1 MIRQSVSGLA
11 KRSCGLA
18 HNLTQLAQLEARFR
32 YFRGFC
38 TASLESDQLVRRCG
52 AGISACSANLGYFLE
67 ATSRIDSGACIC
79 ATPRYARMGRF
90 IAIGALCAACV
101 LVVGSYSKRWHS
113 SASLMNGVAYE
124 HGHWRTG

>member
-1 MIRQSVSGLA
+1 MAGIFPGHQRHRALA
-11 KRSCGLA
+11 
-18 HNLTQLAQLEARFR
+18 QLAQLEVGFG
-32 YFRGFC
+32 YFSGFWI
-38 TASLESDQLVRRCG
+38 AGLESDQLVRRCG

-101 LVVGSYSKRWHS
+101 VVVGSCSKRWHS
-113 SASLMNGVAYE
+113 SASLMNGFASD
-124 HGHWRTG
+124 R